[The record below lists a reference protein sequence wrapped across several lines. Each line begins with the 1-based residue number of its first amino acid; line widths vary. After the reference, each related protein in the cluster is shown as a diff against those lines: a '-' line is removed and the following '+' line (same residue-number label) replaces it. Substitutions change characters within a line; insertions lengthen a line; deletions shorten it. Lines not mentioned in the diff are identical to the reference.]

1 MLFVAY
7 NKKREGDNMA
17 IFPYRFSSDPS
28 LKPKPSNNK
37 KKEGKQMACGS
48 GKKKSTKSTAK
59 KCGKKGCK

>member
-1 MLFVAY
+1 
-7 NKKREGDNMA
+7 MA
-17 IFPYRFSSDPS
+17 IFPYRFSSDSS

-48 GKKKSTKSTAK
+48 GKKKSTKSTTK